1 VFPHEYLEAYVLDIL
16 GRRVQLLGSMKETVV
31 MPIAT
36 GLSNQLAA
44 YLDCRPSAALSIGDV
59 TLREGAN
66 RTYLF
71 AAIRSHGALLR
82 LRSTLMGWQQPED
95 TNDVN
100 AFVQMHVA
108 RRWRFIE
115 RHRRLLER
123 LFARIGDALV
133 TYYARKPNAVLGS
146 QHAMHRILEG
156 VDSTYLAI
164 ELDERTEV
172 KTSDQPNRYNVN

>member
-1 VFPHEYLEAYVLDIL
+1 MDIL
-16 GRRVQLLGSMKETVV
+16 GRRVALLGSMKDSVV

-36 GLSNQLAA
+36 GLSDQLAA
-44 YLDCRPSAALSIGDV
+44 YLDCRPSAVLSIGDV
-59 TLREGAN
+59 TLREGAD

-71 AAIRSHGALLR
+71 AALRSHGAPLR
-82 LRSTLMGWQQPED
+82 LRGTLEGWQPGIE
-95 TNDVN
+95 TNRPQD
-100 AFVQMHVA
+100 FVAMHAA

-133 TYYARKPNAVLGS
+133 TYYARKPYAVLGS

-164 ELDERTEV
+164 ELDE
-172 KTSDQPNRYNVN
+172 KTKPTAQDQPNRYNVQ